1 MHFINDISCDDQ
13 KIILNYKQVAPEI
26 FTVIAQ
32 LCNLLLHIELFRE
45 VLEFLYLLNLAA
57 LQKEF

>member
-13 KIILNYKQVAPEI
+13 KFILNYKQVAPKI